1 MKFHK
6 NKSIFINFYINL
18 CLPYKENQISL
29 AGIESKKHEN
39 AYYITT
45 FIRSSVKHPIQ
56 FETLTL
62 SLLNKNGETCA
73 RQTFDLSHLEGIPS
87 NVNMPWTFVFEE
99 NSITEAT
106 LSNEDWQLVFELQ
119 GKHSLDLDPI
129 WQEKLPESAIMKL
142 QEIIANLD
150 PPEED
155 EINFRG
161 LNAVVEENGDLNA
174 TILIRNGYNKN
185 ITLEQL
191 PLHIS
196 DRSESTVA
204 ERIFVLKDF
213 QIKANST
220 KPWTLH
226 SLLTQYQKSQSIYL
240 NGKRLSRNNLHY
252 SLIE

>member
-1 MKFHK
+1 
-6 NKSIFINFYINL
+6 
-18 CLPYKENQISL
+18 
-29 AGIESKKHEN
+29 
-39 AYYITT
+39 
-45 FIRSSVKHPIQ
+45 
-56 FETLTL
+56 
-62 SLLNKNGETCA
+62 
-73 RQTFDLSHLEGIPS
+73 
-87 NVNMPWTFVFEE
+87 MPWTFVFEE

-204 ERIFVLKDF
+204 ERIFVLKIF
-213 QIKANST
+213 KLRPILQNLG
-220 KPWTLH
+220 PLH

-240 NGKRLSRNNLHY
+240 NGKRLSQ
-252 SLIE
+252 

>member
-1 MKFHK
+1 MPT
-6 NKSIFINFYINL
+6 L
-18 CLPYKENQISL
+18 QENQISL

-220 KPWTLH
+220 KPWTFTFPAD
-226 SLLTQYQKSQSIYL
+226 SVSKEPID
-240 NGKRLSRNNLHY
+240 LSKWKAF
-252 SLIE
+252 IPQ